1 VIPAHKAVKSVFNI
15 TREHAW
21 RPLWEKDLGNIQFEY
36 KAGKSSDVR
45 AWAQSP
51 KLAQA
56 GPQKPSQALAVT
68 RLWRAYG
75 SGFSL

>member
-1 VIPAHKAVKSVFNI
+1 V
-15 TREHAW
+15 
-21 RPLWEKDLGNIQFEY
+21 D
-36 KAGKSSDVR
+36 SDVR